1 MGIFVYGK
9 IIAMLEKFISLF
21 NLDSLWLVL
30 NYVYLFLPVWMP
42 LLLLVVFF
50 EIWVKYIQTKFINKE
65 GSVLLEIK
73 LPREITKSP
82 AAMEVVLTSL
92 FQEGKNNFLD
102 AYVTGKVR
110 PWFSL
115 ELVSVDGQVKF
126 FIWTRP
132 KIRRIIETQIYAQ
145 YPGVEIHEA
154 EDYTKNFQYPEK
166 VEKSLPPPLWGAHF
180 KLSKDDVYPIKTYV
194 DYGLEKD
201 PKEEFKID
209 PMTAVLEFLGSMKR
223 GEQVWIQILIQAHRK
238 EGITDSRIYKKP
250 DWTSG
255 GKEVVKELLEK
266 LKSET
271 EDGGSRYRQPTEGE
285 KDIIS
290 ALERSM
296 TKFPFE
302 VCMRALYIAEPA
314 SFNPIGI
321 SGLIGSVRQY
331 GSPHLNS
338 FKLSKPT
345 SYDYPWQ
352 DFRGKKSIQ
361 MQQKILDAYRHR
373 SFFHT
378 PYKHYGCDPY
388 ILNTEE
394 LATIFHFPGSVA
406 STPTIQK
413 TMSKKG
419 EAPPNLPI

>member
-1 MGIFVYGK
+1 MID
-9 IIAMLEKFISLF
+9 KFLALF
-21 NLDSLWLVL
+21 TQD
-30 NYVYLFLPVWMP
+30 LFLEVVKYLYAFLPLWMP
-42 LLLLVVFF
+42 ILLFVIFF
-50 EIWVKYIQTKFINKE
+50 EIWVRYIQAKFIAKE

-82 AAMEVVLTSL
+82 AAMEVMLTSL
-92 FQEGKNNFLD
+92 VQEGKNNFLD
-102 AYVTGKVR
+102 AYISGKVR

-115 ELVSVDGQVKF
+115 ELVSINGQVKF

-132 KIRRIIETQIYAQ
+132 KIRRLIETQIYAQ

-154 EDYTKNFQYPEK
+154 EDYTKDFHYPDK
-166 VEKSLPPPLWGAHF
+166 VKRDGPPPIWGTHF
-180 KLSKDDVYPIKTYV
+180 KLSKADVYPIKTYV
-194 DYGLEKD
+194 DYGLDKD

-209 PMTAVLEFLGSMKR
+209 PMTAVLEFLGSMRR

-238 EGITDSRIYKKP
+238 EGITDSRFKKKP

-255 GKEVVKELLEK
+255 GKEEIKDLLDK

-271 EDGGSRYRQPTEGE
+271 DDGGTRYRQPTEGE
-285 KDIIS
+285 KEIIS

-302 VCMRALYIAEPA
+302 TCIRALYIAEPD

-321 SGLIGSVRQY
+321 TGLIGSVRQY
-331 GSPHLNS
+331 GSPHLNG
-338 FKLSKPT
+338 FKLGKST

-352 DFRGKKSIQ
+352 DFRGSNTIHAQKKFLS
-361 MQQKILDAYRHR
+361 AYKQR
-373 SFFHT
+373 SYFHS
-378 PYKHYGCDPY
+378 PYKHLGCDPY

-406 STPTIQK
+406 TTPTIQK
-413 TMSKKG
+413 SMSKKG